1 MAFVRFALLAAGV
14 TVLAFPSSGFT
25 QSPDAA
31 IAPVAALNGA
41 LIASMKG
48 GKRLGFQGRVTLL
61 KPVVA
66 RSFDLPLMTRLIVGP
81 SWTQMSAADQ
91 ATIVSAFSRFTV
103 AQYANNFNEF
113 GGQSF
118 TVDPKV
124 ETRGTDRLV
133 RTSIN
138 QVGKPPIPIGY
149 RLRGAGG
156 QWQIVDVFYNN
167 AISQLATRRADF
179 ATTLA
184 KQGPKALAGHLDTLT
199 ARLAN

>member
-1 MAFVRFALLAAGV
+1 MVFGRFAVAAVGAAALSLP
-14 TVLAFPSSGFT
+14 TAAFA
-25 QSPDAA
+25 QSADAA
-31 IAPVAALNGA
+31 TVPVAALNSA

-48 GKRLGFQGRVTLL
+48 GKRLGFPGRVALL
-61 KPVVA
+61 RPVVA
-66 RSFDLPLMTRLIVGP
+66 RSFDLPLMTRLIVGAP
-81 SWTQMSAADQ
+81 WTQMSAADQ
-91 ATIVSAFSRFTV
+91 AVIVSAFSRFTV
-103 AQYANNFNEF
+103 AQYANNFSEF

-124 ETRGTDRLV
+124 EARGTDRLV
-133 RTSIN
+133 RTALN
-138 QVGKPPIPIGY
+138 QAGKAPIPIGY
-149 RLRGAGG
+149 RLRGSGST
-156 QWQIVDVFYNN
+156 WQIVDVFYNN